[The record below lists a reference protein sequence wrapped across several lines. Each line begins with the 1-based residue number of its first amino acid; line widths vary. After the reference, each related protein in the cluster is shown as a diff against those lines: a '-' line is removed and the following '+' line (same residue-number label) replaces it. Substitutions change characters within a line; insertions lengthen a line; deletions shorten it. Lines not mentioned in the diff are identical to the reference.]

1 MIARSKRDGY
11 VLIMTCLALLVIAGF
26 AGLAV
31 DVGRMYIVKSELQSL
46 ADSAALTASLQLDGT
61 SAGIVRAQLAAGSVL
76 SGANALKWD
85 MDTRTVSDLTTSFAR
100 GLSAAP
106 NSPDDATWSANP
118 ADASYYRFT
127 RVVARVA
134 LPLSFMGA
142 FHAYSSGKNMDES
155 PIAASSVAGQTMVT
169 NLPATY
175 PDANTVQAR
184 ITEDSDQKSPD
195 YATYLKMGR
204 GNGRRVV
211 GLAGGAFFVKSG
223 EVERIGPF
231 VQGSLYP
238 GAGADTLGDT
248 GVYVVRLVE

>member
-1 MIARSKRDGY
+1 MVTRSKRKGY
-11 VLIMTCLALLVIAGF
+11 VLIMTCLALLVIAGI

-46 ADSAALTASLQLDGT
+46 ADSAALTASLQLDGS
-61 SAGIVRAQLAAGSVL
+61 SAGIVRAQLAVKSVT
-76 SGANALKWD
+76 SGTNALKWD
-85 MDTRTVSDLTTSFAR
+85 MATKTVSDLTASFAR

-106 NSPDDATWSANP
+106 NSPDDTTWSANP

-142 FHAYSSGKNMDES
+142 FHAYSSGKNINEAA
-155 PIAASSVAGQTMVT
+155 IAASGVAGQTMVT

-175 PDANTVQAR
+175 PDANAIQVR
-184 ITEDSDQKSPD
+184 ITDDSDQKSPD
-195 YATYLKMGR
+195 YASYVKMGR
-204 GNGRRVV
+204 GNGRRIV
-211 GLAGGAFFVKSG
+211 GLAGGAFFVKPG
-223 EVERIGPF
+223 GVESIGPF

-238 GAGADTLGDT
+238 GAGTDTAGDT
-248 GVYVVRLVE
+248 GSYVVRLVE

>member
-61 SAGIVRAQLAAGSVL
+61 SAGIVRAQLAARSVS
-76 SGANALKWD
+76 SGAHALKWD
-85 MDTRTVSDLTTSFAR
+85 MDTKNVSDLTTSFAR
-100 GLSAAP
+100 GLSASP

-155 PIAASSVAGQTMVT
+155 AIAASGVAGQTMVT
-169 NLPATY
+169 NLLATY
-175 PDANTVQAR
+175 PDANAVQAR
-184 ITEDSDQKSPD
+184 ITEDSDQKSAD
-195 YATYLKMGR
+195 YATYMKMGR

-211 GLAGGAFFVKSG
+211 GLAGGAFFVKPG
-223 EVERIGPF
+223 GVEHIGPF

-238 GAGADTLGDT
+238 GAGADTPGDT
-248 GVYVVRLVE
+248 GAYVVRLVE